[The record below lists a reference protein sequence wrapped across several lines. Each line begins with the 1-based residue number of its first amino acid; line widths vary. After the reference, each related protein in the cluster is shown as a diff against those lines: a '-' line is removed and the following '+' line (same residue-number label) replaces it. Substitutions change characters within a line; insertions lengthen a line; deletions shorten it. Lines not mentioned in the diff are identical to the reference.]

1 MACNYWWYFFSN
13 SSFLLFE
20 DCLFDVFWN
29 VIHRPLNGKMPT
41 SHWIILSGSALLMLI
56 GIINLYGL
64 EGPSFL
70 ASQKSFKLV
79 ETWPKNFKL
88 IKYNELDSTNSEAK
102 RLAFKD
108 EINTCVFSRIQ
119 TNGKGSRGRKWISGS
134 KNLTASFL
142 FIQVEILLSFLIELL
157 LLV

>member
-1 MACNYWWYFFSN
+1 M
-13 SSFLLFE
+13 
-20 DCLFDVFWN
+20 
-29 VIHRPLNGKMPT
+29 
-41 SHWIILSGSALLMLI
+41 
-56 GIINLYGL
+56 
-64 EGPSFL
+64 
-70 ASQKSFKLV
+70 

-88 IKYNELDSTNSEAK
+88 IQYNELDSTNSEAI

-142 FIQVEILLSFLIELL
+142 IYPSGNFIEFSQVILRKKMQNDSKFLHKRNTII
-157 LLV
+157 VQSCRQF